1 MLILKSSW
9 KGKTKPEQIKLKK
22 KLLIL
27 EREDGMGE
35 RERNIDLLLHLFMH
49 SVPVY
54 ALTRVKPETLVYQY
68 EALTNWAAWPGNKQ
82 ESKRKS

>member
-1 MLILKSSW
+1 
-9 KGKTKPEQIKLKK
+9 
-22 KLLIL
+22 
-27 EREDGMGE
+27 MGE

-68 EALTNWAAWPGNKQ
+68 EALTN
-82 ESKRKS
+82 